1 MDIRSIRDG
10 LDKIL
15 VEEIKACMKTA
26 TLLDSL
32 VDRGD
37 LPNVRPPRRI
47 MKIGPYTWPGVF
59 KGKVQ
64 YGLVESEIRVRYIDC
79 IDIDTSD
86 WSAAQIFDA
95 IQNLRKAKRWMEDRI
110 KGLERAEK
118 EVLRQKHVEAELAA
132 RALTR

>member
-10 LDKIL
+10 LDQIL
-15 VEEIKACMKTA
+15 VEEIQACMKSA

-32 VDRGD
+32 VNRGD
-37 LPNVRPPRRI
+37 LPSVRPPRRL
-47 MKIGPYTWPGVF
+47 KIGPYTWPGVF
-59 KGKVQ
+59 KDKVQ
-64 YGLVESEIRVRYIDC
+64 YALVESEKCARYINC
-79 IDIDTSD
+79 VDTAG